1 MSIILDIA
9 VVVLIIA
16 IVLLSAKRGFA
27 RTATELV
34 GFIAA
39 VFISFTISTPLSNIT
54 YDKIIEPS
62 VVSSLSEIAG
72 ISANETTDK
81 VWDAL
86 PSALKN
92 YTGKIG
98 VSKESLDKSI
108 SEDLATGVE
117 DTAKGLSQK
126 AVKPIAVRFISLVYS
141 ALIFSALLFVVK
153 ILARYI
159 NKLFSFS
166 VAGTLNRLLG
176 SIIGIPK
183 GIIIAALIC
192 TVISLI
198 VSLTDNGFLIF
209 TKDAVENSWFFKH
222 LTTKM
227 F

>member
-1 MSIILDIA
+1 M
-9 VVVLIIA
+9 
-16 IVLLSAKRGFA
+16 R
-27 RTATELV
+27 
-34 GFIAA
+34 
-39 VFISFTISTPLSNIT
+39 
-54 YDKIIEPS
+54 
-62 VVSSLSEIAG
+62 
-72 ISANETTDK
+72 
-81 VWDAL
+81 
-86 PSALKN
+86 
-92 YTGKIG
+92 KIG

-141 ALIFSALLFVVK
+141 ALILSALLFVVK

-176 SIIGIPK
+176 GIIGIPK

-198 VSLTDNGFLIF
+198 VSFTDNGFLIF
-209 TKDAVENSWFFKH
+209 TKDAVESSWFFKH

>member
-1 MSIILDIA
+1 MSIILDIC

-27 RTATELV
+27 RAAVELL

-39 VFISFTISTPLSNIT
+39 VFISLTISTPLSNIT

-62 VVSSLSEIAG
+62 VVRSVSEITGASAG
-72 ISANETTDK
+72 ETADK

-92 YTGKIG
+92 YSGKIG
-98 VSKESLDKSI
+98 ISKENLDKSI
-108 SEDLATGVE
+108 SEDLASGVE
-117 DTAKGLSQK
+117 DTAKGLSQN
-126 AVKPIAVRFISLVYS
+126 AVKPIAVRFISLIYS
-141 ALIFSALLFVVK
+141 AVIFSALVFVVK
-153 ILARYI
+153 ILAKYI

-166 VAGTLNRLLG
+166 VAGSLNRLLG
-176 SIIGIPK
+176 GIIGIPK

-192 TVISLI
+192 TVISI
-198 VSLTDNGFLIF
+198 IISFTDKGCLIF
-209 TKDAVENSWFFKH
+209 TKDAVGNSWFFKH
-222 LTTKM
+222 LTTKL

>member
-9 VVVLIIA
+9 VALLIIA
-16 IVLLSAKRGFA
+16 VVLLSAKRGFA
-27 RTATELV
+27 RTATELL

-62 VVSSLSEIAG
+62 VINSLSEAAVV
-72 ISANETTDK
+72 SANETTDK
-81 VWDAL
+81 VWNAL

-92 YTGKIG
+92 YSGKIG
-98 VSKESLDKSI
+98 VSKENLDKSI
-108 SEDLATGVE
+108 SDDLATGAE
-117 DTAKGLSQK
+117 DTAKGISQK
-126 AVKPIAVRFISLVYS
+126 AVKPIAVRFISLIYS
-141 ALIFSALLFVVK
+141 AVIFSVLLFVVK
-153 ILARYI
+153 ILAKYI

-166 VAGTLNRLLG
+166 IAGTLNRFLG
-176 SIIGIPK
+176 GIIGIPK

-198 VSLTDNGFLIF
+198 VSFTDNGFLIF
-209 TKDAVENSWFFKH
+209 TKDAVENSWFFGH

>member
-1 MSIILDIA
+1 MSIILDIC

-27 RTATELV
+27 RAAVELL

-39 VFISFTISTPLSNIT
+39 VFISLTISTPLSNIT

-62 VVSSLSEIAG
+62 VVRSVSEITGASAG
-72 ISANETTDK
+72 ETADK

-92 YTGKIG
+92 YSGKIG
-98 VSKESLDKSI
+98 ISKENLDKSI
-108 SEDLATGVE
+108 SEDLASGVE
-117 DTAKGLSQK
+117 DTAKGLSQN
-126 AVKPIAVRFISLVYS
+126 AVKPIAVRFISLIYS
-141 ALIFSALLFVVK
+141 AVIFSALVFVVK
-153 ILARYI
+153 ILAKYI

-166 VAGTLNRLLG
+166 VAGSLNRLLG
-176 SIIGIPK
+176 GIIGIPK

-192 TVISLI
+192 TVISI
-198 VSLTDNGFLIF
+198 IISFTDNGFLIF
-209 TKDAVENSWFFKH
+209 TKDAVGNSWFFKH
-222 LTTKM
+222 LTTKL

>member
-1 MSIILDIA
+1 MSIILDIC

-27 RTATELV
+27 RAAVELL

-39 VFISFTISTPLSNIT
+39 VFISLTISTPLSNIT

-62 VVSSLSEIAG
+62 VVRSVSEITGASAG
-72 ISANETTDK
+72 ETADK

-92 YTGKIG
+92 YSGKIG
-98 VSKESLDKSI
+98 ISKENLDKSI
-108 SEDLATGVE
+108 SEDLASGVE
-117 DTAKGLSQK
+117 DTAKGLSQN
-126 AVKPIAVRFISLVYS
+126 AVKPIAVRFISLIYS
-141 ALIFSALLFVVK
+141 AVIFSVLVFVVK
-153 ILARYI
+153 ILAKYI

-166 VAGTLNRLLG
+166 VAGSLNRLLG
-176 SIIGIPK
+176 GIIGIPK

-192 TVISLI
+192 TVISI
-198 VSLTDNGFLIF
+198 IISFTDNGFLIF
-209 TKDAVENSWFFKH
+209 TKDAVGNSWFFKH
-222 LTTKM
+222 LTTKL